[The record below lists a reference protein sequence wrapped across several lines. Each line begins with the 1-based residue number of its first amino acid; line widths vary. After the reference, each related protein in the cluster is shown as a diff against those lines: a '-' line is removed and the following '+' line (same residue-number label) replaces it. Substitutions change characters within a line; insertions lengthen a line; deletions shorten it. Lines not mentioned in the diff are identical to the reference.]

1 MTVPAAAQGEGPGCR
16 QEGNSGDARSLSGEL
31 ELKAQGGQGSWS
43 LQGTELQTTLD
54 ISRGTHKFSANQRK

>member
-1 MTVPAAAQGEGPGCR
+1 MQAGRELGRCKVTH
-16 QEGNSGDARSLSGEL
+16 SGEL